1 MRTFP
6 LKLSLLISSVHHTVF
21 LFSCFCLGCF
31 NVPSAAS
38 SSSSFCHTFDLL
50 LSSKNILWTLGVNC
64 FGFFYKTYSSFIM
77 HFASRLFE
85 TFCFRRC
92 AVTKFLFRRMDGWR
106 KKHTNNS
113 NTRVKTWKRQWTNLN
128 VACVLARF
136 ACGMC
141 KWNKKVNKTKQ
152 PQCMS
157 FWAKNVR
164 PDNEKFSLV
173 FVSVEFSLL
182 FPLSLVKVIVNFII
196 SAYKNGIFVLFH
208 LKSGFLQLTYRSC
221 MNKNGFSESEIRIAL
236 CESFSSR
243 PLMLKNVIILK

>member
-1 MRTFP
+1 MLP
-6 LKLSLLISSVHHTVF
+6 NVESSDCKDN
-21 LFSCFCLGCF
+21 LCL
-31 NVPSAAS
+31 S
-38 SSSSFCHTFDLL
+38 SSSSSTSINVFAQHPYTITTAMLSIAVNAHVSIEIKPFDFFCSSHSFSFQLL
-50 LSSKNILWTLGVNC
+50 LSRLFQCSNSSIVIVVVLSYLW
-64 FGFFYKTYSSFIM
+64 
-77 HFASRLFE
+77 FASFFQKHFMNPWRQ
-85 TFCFRRC
+85 
-92 AVTKFLFRRMDGWR
+92 LFRFFLQDVFFFHHAFCIKIIWNFLLQAMCSHKVSISSNGWMEI
-106 KKHTNNS
+106 KHTNNS

-182 FPLSLVKVIVNFII
+182 FPLSLF
-196 SAYKNGIFVLFH
+196 G
-208 LKSGFLQLTYRSC
+208 
-221 MNKNGFSESEIRIAL
+221 
-236 CESFSSR
+236 
-243 PLMLKNVIILK
+243 